1 MANRKEITM
10 KRAHFTKQMQSI
22 DELYSKLNT
31 QIQQIFIEQL
41 KMIKANDLNG
51 IQIDALREQYQL
63 LIKQMQ

>member
-1 MANRKEITM
+1 
-10 KRAHFTKQMQSI
+10 MQSI

>member
-10 KRAHFTKQMQSI
+10 KRAHFTKQMQGI